1 MSLKLSLFYD
11 ILCPRSWVFYQALQK
26 KLPYWKTFREFT
38 IDYVPVS
45 SFFLHEKIHH
55 IHPAAIISRKKDYML
70 HELYDICDF
79 YGLQKGNFEV
89 TYELYTRRT
98 RLCLS
103 FLNYL
108 RLNRPEYYQKF
119 LEKIWSDFWHKSA
132 SFNHTSHF
140 FMIGHKRTALDMN
153 ARHMQLLFEERIVD
167 IPWLRIDSVPGH
179 EKLFGFTE
187 ILRLEM
193 LDKLMAQPCYNPL
206 NHNVENPLYHPL
218 DPEEKITLRVSG
230 TVDFSISMQRFNQTS
245 RFPIGNIF
253 FLPINFNQRFGCA
266 YIKRAYTDG
275 PLTVRG
281 RSPPAKKRANAADE
295 IARTKFELLEPAA
308 FNELPRG
315 QQRFVRQ
322 IDKSNRT
329 RVRKL
334 FALNYKM
341 IRGGLL
347 GLAMVIAIYLYTIWV
362 LRQETFL
369 EEIDEEVAMEAQNST

>member
-218 DPEEKITLRVSG
+218 DPEEKITLRGVNILKQPKSKWNC
-230 TVDFSISMQRFNQTS
+230 RF
-245 RFPIGNIF
+245 FH
-253 FLPINFNQRFGCA
+253 FNATRFGCA